1 VLLSYSRVI
10 YLTGVKSMKQLRRML
25 WGVTAMAMMAIAVG
39 CGGGNNDSLRFFAG
53 TYTGSFAGTSS
64 TGTEVSGRFTVT
76 SDTSGNIT
84 GTLTSG
90 GNQQNV
96 TGTIDRGG
104 NLRFTTAAGA
114 NVIVVDADVATIDNA
129 LIGTGTFSQTL
140 NNVQN
145 ASSGR
150 ASVARV
156 QTVNNPFAGTY
167 TGTFTSTT
175 GTSATGTLNLVA
187 DANGI
192 VTGTL
197 NQTGTNAINVTGVIS
212 PAGNLTVL
220 AVGDRP
226 GAPRIQY
233 TVTLIGDG
241 SLNNT
246 TNLAT
251 VTGEFTTTQGGT
263 TESRGN
269 FTLNE
274 QP

>member
-1 VLLSYSRVI
+1 
-10 YLTGVKSMKQLRRML
+10 MKQLRRML
-25 WGVTAMAMMAIAVG
+25 WGVTAMTMMAIAVG

-53 TYTGSFAGTSS
+53 TYSGSFAGTSS
-64 TGTEVSGRFTVT
+64 TGTEVSGRFNVT
-76 SDTSGNIT
+76 ADTSGNIT
-84 GTLTSG
+84 GTLNSG

-104 NLRFTTAAGA
+104 NLSFTTPAGGT
-114 NVIVVDADVATIDNA
+114 NFIRVEADVATIDNA

-140 NNVQN
+140 NGVQN

-175 GTSATGTLNLVA
+175 GTAATGTLNFVA
-187 DANGI
+187 DNNGI
-192 VTGTL
+192 ITGTL

-226 GAPRIQY
+226 GAPRLQY

-251 VTGEFTTTQGGT
+251 VTGEFTTTSAGS